1 MHEQGFPSMFDH
13 VQPYQRQRLTPASL
27 RRLTGGTCSPEVLS
41 DAPTKAPATV
51 FVEAGVSRWK
61 ICAPSVLSERRGL
74 VRPSPLSRQSD
85 SFLPL
90 AARRSIIIAAT

>member
-1 MHEQGFPSMFDH
+1 MFDH

-27 RRLTGGTCSPEVLS
+27 RRLTGGTCSPEVLP

-51 FVEAGVSRWK
+51 SVEAGVSRWK

-74 VRPSPLSRQSD
+74 VRPSLSAVSQILSCRS
-85 SFLPL
+85 PL
-90 AARRSIIIAAT
+90 AALL